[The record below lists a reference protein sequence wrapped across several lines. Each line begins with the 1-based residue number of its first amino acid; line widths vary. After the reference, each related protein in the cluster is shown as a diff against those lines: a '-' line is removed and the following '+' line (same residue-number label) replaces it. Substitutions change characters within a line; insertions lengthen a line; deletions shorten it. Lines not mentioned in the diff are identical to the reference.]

1 MKKKFLAMLL
11 SLVLVF
17 ALGALAFADE
27 VKSVEN
33 SKAAISNDLKL
44 SDLTPL
50 RAATFATLNISQMNV
65 VRNSTVFTDNTN
77 GRAMRAVGVYPKNP
91 NVYVDSISYYPTNYQ
106 SLACDTAG
114 VLYVKIWERKG
125 PAEERK
131 FILKNFTLKDKSVA
145 TVNVVRT
152 VPAMT
157 ENWIENGVKVGTI
170 CYWNTGYYYNSNIM
184 AALYFTI
191 DTWWGERLGTA
202 PYAPIMTGGS
212 ISMP

>member
-33 SKAAISNDLKL
+33 SKAATSNDLKL

-65 VRNSTVFTDNTN
+65 VRNSTAFADNSN
-77 GRAMRAVGVYPKNP
+77 GRVMRTAGVSPKNP
-91 NVYVDSISYYPTNYQ
+91 SVYVDSISYYPDYR
-106 SLACDTAG
+106 SLATDTAG

-152 VPAMT
+152 APAIT
-157 ENWIENGVKVGTI
+157 ENWMENGVKVGTI
-170 CYWNTGYYYNSNIM
+170 CYWSTGYYYNSNIM
-184 AALYFTI
+184 AELYFTI
-191 DTWWGERLGTA
+191 DTWWGERLGTT
-202 PYAPIMTGGS
+202 PYAPIMTGGR
-212 ISMP
+212 IYMQ